1 MTDASNYGALSE
13 GLKFYVAAMRRF
25 IARTLRERHGDSDDW
40 FEKQVLATLPRYL
53 RNPLRQRWLTHQRQQ
68 AADDQEGPE
77 QLLDPSHFRHIINAH
92 WDNTY
97 EAIFG
102 ERVAIHWIG
111 EIAYWRNVWAHAA
124 DKADVEAERI
134 LDTCV
139 RVVERFDP
147 EATQRIERIRAGLTA
162 APATDSAAPTDQPP
176 SSDSATDDDPGEAQS
191 EEAVPSLRVD
201 LRELGLAGTREPEP
215 SQNEALRELVREYW
229 QYQQMPYLG
238 EAGLVNEEA
247 ATRIWAETI
256 PSLTLDLVRAA
267 IESERGWSVDYQ
279 TDPPTYAFFSESGIS
294 VMIQIEFPKWA
305 LEDGV

>member
-102 ERVAIHWIG
+102 ERVALYWIG
-111 EIAYWRNVWAHAA
+111 EVAYWRNVWAHAA

-134 LDTCV
+134 LDTCQ
-139 RVVERFDP
+139 RVLQRFDLRLP
-147 EATQRIERIRAGLTA
+147 IRSDLCGRESRPHRASLTATQLPTDRQRLLLMPGRKRAPARQNYGRFGYGLTL
-162 APATDSAAPTDQPP
+162 PQQLPGIGRSTWPTK
-176 SSDSATDDDPGEAQS
+176 SCK
-191 EEAVPSLRVD
+191 
-201 LRELGLAGTREPEP
+201 
-215 SQNEALRELVREYW
+215 N
-229 QYQQMPYLG
+229 
-238 EAGLVNEEA
+238 
-247 ATRIWAETI
+247 
-256 PSLTLDLVRAA
+256 
-267 IESERGWSVDYQ
+267 
-279 TDPPTYAFFSESGIS
+279 
-294 VMIQIEFPKWA
+294 
-305 LEDGV
+305 